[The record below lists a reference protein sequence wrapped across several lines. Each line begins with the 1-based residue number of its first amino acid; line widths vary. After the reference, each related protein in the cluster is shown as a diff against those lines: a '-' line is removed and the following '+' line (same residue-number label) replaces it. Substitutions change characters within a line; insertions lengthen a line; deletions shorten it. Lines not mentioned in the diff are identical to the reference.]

1 MLLLRHL
8 FEVAGG
14 GAETDAFKHLSAAFT
29 VLRSLGLAKT
39 NVNAESSRIVS
50 CGGGGV
56 GGVLRSWREE

>member
-1 MLLLRHL
+1 M
-8 FEVAGG
+8 AGG